1 MNLEESKLEKLLTK
15 AYEAGWYGSKDLAP
29 EAVSKIIADLKDE
42 QKPSSDPS
50 KKKRA
55 KKVPM
60 SAAQRT
66 LNDFHRRYS
75 ADTLARLVMQD
86 SSQGEAYRVAL
97 LNRNNDV
104 EYRGNRVD
112 RARPVRRQSEFADM
126 YNSYRHASN
135 SGNAIPRTSEEPVVL
150 PPISAEAIND
160 ILSWLPS
167 EDSAAEYL
175 AITEPETTNQVNPC
189 MEINLDGQSVFH
201 PGSSTRI
208 DGSVPTYFD
217 TYEDGNGDGEPVENA
232 NGEINSTQATIEELT
247 TEEVDH
253 MLNHWHQID
262 NDGPDETIE

>member
-15 AYEAGWYGSKDLAP
+15 AYEAGWYGSKDLAS

-42 QKPSSDPS
+42 QKPSSNPS

-75 ADTLARLVMQD
+75 DDTLARLVMQD
-86 SSQGEAYRVAL
+86 SGQGDAYRVAL
-97 LNRNNDV
+97 RNVDNVDHMTDRV
-104 EYRGNRVD
+104 DIARGNS
-112 RARPVRRQSEFADM
+112 VRRRTANM
-126 YNSYRHASN
+126 YNSYRHAPN
-135 SGNAIPRTSEEPVVL
+135 SGNNIPRTSEEPIRRPL
-150 PPISAEAIND
+150 PPISTEAIND

-189 MEINLDGQSVFH
+189 MEINLDGQPVFH

-208 DGSVPTYFD
+208 DGSVPTYVD
-217 TYEDGNGDGEPVENA
+217 VYEDGNGDGEPLESV
-232 NGEINSTQATIEELT
+232 
-247 TEEVDH
+247 
-253 MLNHWHQID
+253 WHQIW